1 MGANL
6 WRRTKGWL
14 FAQAAEFARRPAIAP
29 GDLLALHPR
38 AVILV
43 RQHNQMGDMV
53 CATPAFRA
61 LRAAFPEA
69 RITLVTAP
77 VNVGVVRHNPH
88 IDAVELFA
96 QAMWRRPWR
105 LAALVRRLRRE
116 RAEVAFV
123 LASVSFSLT
132 SAWLALATGARYVV
146 GADSRPY
153 GWDVSRRAFSLE
165 MPAGPRLDRHSV
177 EHSLAPLQAI
187 GITTDDLSTVVV
199 PAPAE
204 REQAA
209 GILADL
215 GLRPGFWAVHPGAG
229 KRQNL
234 WPADRFAEVVG
245 RAAAAGSRILVL
257 HGPADGPALASL
269 LAELGG
275 GGGQAVRVA
284 PPCSVGTAA
293 ALLELADR
301 FLCNDTGVM
310 HVAGALGVPTVAL
323 FGPTDPLLWKP
334 LSPAVVAL
342 RGRAGRDD
350 PRGAEYG
357 WMESLS
363 VDEVW
368 AAWSGLTGRP
378 GPPRTREGA

>member
-6 WRRTKGWL
+6 WRRSKGWL
-14 FAQAAEFARRPAIAP
+14 FGRVAGLARRPAIAP
-29 GDLLALHPR
+29 EDLLALRPR

-61 LRAAFPEA
+61 LRTAFPEA

-96 QAMWRRPWR
+96 QSMWRRPWR

-146 GADSRPY
+146 GADSRPF
-153 GWDVSRRAFSLE
+153 GWDLSRRAFSLE
-165 MPAGPRLDRHSV
+165 MPASPRLDRHSV

-199 PAPAE
+199 PAPKE

-215 GLRPGFWAVHPGAG
+215 GLQPGFWAVHPGAG
-229 KRQNL
+229 KPQNV
-234 WPADRFAEVVG
+234 WPPARFAEVVG
-245 RAAAAGSRILVL
+245 RAAAEGRGILVL
-257 HGPADGPALASL
+257 HGPADACALASL
-269 LAELGG
+269 RGELGDR
-275 GGGQAVRVA
+275 GGQAVRIA

-293 ALLELADR
+293 SLLDLADR

-323 FGPTDPLLWKP
+323 FGPTDPLHWKP

-350 PRGAEYG
+350 PRGPEFG

-368 AAWSGLTGRP
+368 VAWSALAGRP
-378 GPPRTREGA
+378 GPYRAGKGV